1 MRSNCTGQREKRV
14 DHKRDEVY
22 IGVLYA
28 LSHGVEKG
36 CEDPR
41 GRLHHGMTGSSLR
54 HGLAGPLRSGL
65 RDCFVHGSKM
75 PLPGGVMV
83 THEVLV
89 LIFQVRV
96 LAG

>member
-65 RDCFVHGSKM
+65 RDCFVDVIIINYESWIENAFTRWCNGN
-75 PLPGGVMV
+75 
-83 THEVLV
+83 T
-89 LIFQVRV
+89 
-96 LAG
+96 